1 MTGKIYRGILI
12 STVITMLACLIFTV
26 GVQYQIY
33 DEKSYKEL
41 RSKAEIISVAAE
53 ENSLSEYSDI
63 SDRITLIN
71 PSGKVLYDNKSNPDA
86 MENHSSRREVKE
98 AKADGE
104 GYDTRRS
111 ETLGQK
117 TCYYAKKLKNGN
129 ILRVAGASLTVWAVV
144 LELLPPICAIAIMVF
159 VLANILASVIAKK
172 IVSR

>member
-53 ENSLSEYSDI
+53 QNNLSEYSDI
-63 SDRITLIN
+63 SERITLID
-71 PSGKVLYDNKSNPDA
+71 PSGKVLFDNKSNPEA

-104 GYDTRRS
+104 GMIR
-111 ETLGQK
+111 
-117 TCYYAKKLKNGN
+117 
-129 ILRVAGASLTVWAVV
+129 GARK
-144 LELLPPICAIAIMVF
+144 P
-159 VLANILASVIAKK
+159 
-172 IVSR
+172 

>member
-71 PSGKVLYDNKSNPDA
+71 PRA
-86 MENHSSRREVKE
+86 RCFTI
-98 AKADGE
+98 
-104 GYDTRRS
+104 TRA
-111 ETLGQK
+111 TPKLWK
-117 TCYYAKKLKNGN
+117 TTRAAA
-129 ILRVAGASLTVWAVV
+129 R
-144 LELLPPICAIAIMVF
+144 
-159 VLANILASVIAKK
+159 
-172 IVSR
+172 

>member
-63 SDRITLIN
+63 SDRITLID

-98 AKADGE
+98 AEADGE

-117 TCYYAKKLKNGN
+117 TCYYAKKLKNGS
-129 ILRVAGASLTVWAVV
+129 ILRARH
-144 LELLPPICAIAIMVF
+144 LPCG
-159 VLANILASVIAKK
+159 
-172 IVSR
+172 R